1 VEYKDGFGLA
11 RPSNTTP
18 VVVMRF
24 EADSDEAI
32 ARIQAEFKAVLLVA
46 KPDAKLPF

>member
-1 VEYKDGFGLA
+1 
-11 RPSNTTP
+11 

-32 ARIQAEFKAVLLVA
+32 ARIQGEFKLALMTA

>member
-1 VEYKDGFGLA
+1 VEYADGFGLA

-32 ARIQAEFKAVLLVA
+32 QRIQAEFKTALLAA